1 MRVLIV
7 EDNRTEQKLIQHM
20 LDEWGYETEVSEDGI
35 RAWQRIL
42 EDDAP
47 DLLILDWMLPGIPG
61 VEICRRLREMKRN
74 CYIILLTAKDHRDD
88 VIMGLQSGADDY
100 VQKPFHR
107 EEFKARVRNA
117 KRVLDL
123 QEDLQKQVKELEQA
137 LAKVDQLQ
145 GLIPICCYC
154 KNIRSDDNYWQRLEA
169 YFQEQA
175 NVQFSHGI
183 CPSCFDTMFEQTG

>member
-7 EDNRTEQKLIQHM
+7 EDNRTERKLIQRM
-20 LDEWGYETEVSEDGI
+20 LDDWGYETEVCEDGL

-47 DLLILDWMLPGIPG
+47 ELLILDWMLPGIPG
-61 VEICRRLREMKRN
+61 VEICRRLREKKRN
-74 CYIILLTAKDHRDD
+74 CYIILLTAKDHRED
-88 VIMGLQSGADDY
+88 VIMGLESGADDY

-107 EEFKARVRNA
+107 AEFKARVRNA
-117 KRVLDL
+117 TRVLELQESLQKRVT
-123 QEDLQKQVKELEQA
+123 ELEAA

-183 CPSCFDTMFEQTG
+183 CPTCFDTMFEQTG